1 MQLWNDYEG
10 KTIADTYTIGQ
21 LLRPEGRSALFALSG
36 TTEAP
41 AIIRLTESLND
52 EGQMLAC
59 WRRVSELK
67 QENLLAI
74 RHFGETNFE
83 GTPLTYAVL
92 EPTDAK
98 LADLLAERRLD
109 LEEAKQVATSLVAAL
124 SALHAAD
131 LVHEHIDAINVFA
144 VGESVKLRT
153 DCVRENLPDAIT
165 TPAECTS
172 ARERDVR
179 DLATLLLRALTLE
192 KKLSPATRLAA
203 PFDKIIPNAMNGTF
217 GLAEIANTLNPPVV
231 KPLVPETVFHQ
242 ATAASAATLP
252 PVSADPSPTATDNPL
267 LYQRRVV
274 NSTVP
279 AHRKVPPP
287 VWAGAGIAAVV
298 ALGIFLHHGN
308 AADKITSV
316 PATTAAQPVVRPVVQ
331 PVASAPVAAP
341 APATAANEASPAV
354 ARMQPGWYVIAYTF
368 NHEEQARKRA
378 EAIVKRHGWLH
389 PEVIAPGGGSA
400 YLVALGGPMSRDQA
414 ESTRARARQV
424 GMPRD
429 TFVRNYKP
437 S

>member
-10 KTIADTYTIGQ
+10 KTIADTYTIGP
-21 LLRPEGRSALFALSG
+21 LLRPEGRSALFVLSG
-36 TTEAP
+36 AAEAP

-74 RHFGETNFE
+74 KHFGETSFE

-109 LEEAKQVATSLVAAL
+109 LEEARQVATSLVAAL

-153 DCVRENLPDAIT
+153 DCVRQNLPDEIT
-165 TPAECTS
+165 TPAECAS

-231 KPLVPETVFHQ
+231 KPLVPETVFAHATPAAALPQ
-242 ATAASAATLP
+242 AAG
-252 PVSADPSPTATDNPL
+252 DPAQDNPL

-279 AHRKVPPP
+279 AHRRVPPP

-298 ALGIFLHHGN
+298 ALGILLHHGN
-308 AADKITSV
+308 AADKLTAA
-316 PATTAAQPVVRPVVQ
+316 PATTATQTAASQPALRPVAQPVAP
-331 PVASAPVAAP
+331 APVAAP
-341 APATAANEASPAV
+341 APGAATNEASPAV
-354 ARMQPGWYVIAYTF
+354 SRMQPGWYVIAYTF

-378 EAIVKRHGWLH
+378 EAIVKRYGWLH

-429 TFVRNYKP
+429 TFVHNYKP